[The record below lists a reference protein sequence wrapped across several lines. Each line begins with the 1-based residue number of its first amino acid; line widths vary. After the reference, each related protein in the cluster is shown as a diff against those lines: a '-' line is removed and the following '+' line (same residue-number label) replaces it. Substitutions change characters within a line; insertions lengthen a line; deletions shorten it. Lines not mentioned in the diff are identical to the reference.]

1 MRALLKGRDPQACVL
16 TRVHSSSRTSL
27 WHGLGQGVS
36 CVICCAGP
44 MLILLVLRA
53 MNLAVMVLVT
63 AIIALEKLVP
73 KPEMAVLISGFI
85 FSGARLFMMIR
96 LLF

>member
-1 MRALLKGRDPQACVL
+1 
-16 TRVHSSSRTSL
+16 
-27 WHGLGQGVS
+27 
-36 CVICCAGP
+36 

-63 AIIALEKLVP
+63 AIIALEELVP

-85 FSGARLFMMIR
+85 FSGARIFMMIL